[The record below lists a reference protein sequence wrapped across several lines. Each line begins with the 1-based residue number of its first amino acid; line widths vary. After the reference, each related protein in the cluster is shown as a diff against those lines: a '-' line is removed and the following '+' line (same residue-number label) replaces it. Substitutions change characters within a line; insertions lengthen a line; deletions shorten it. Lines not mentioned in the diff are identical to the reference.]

1 MTDHWHATI
10 AAAARPARDAE
21 DGFAAHAFACMLAV
35 AVDEAASGTADV
47 CAATGLS
54 PDRLDALLAE
64 RFPAVD
70 RRLFPLADVARPT
83 CEPEEE
89 VLRDLLLDHLA
100 EDRRSGD
107 GPLVATM
114 IARRAMRP
122 DHLWQDLG
130 LFDRAELGRL
140 LALFFPVLHAGNTN
154 NMRWKKY
161 FYRRLCEAEGFAL
174 CSAPSCAACT
184 DFADCFGAEDGES
197 RMAERRRAMDLAI
210 TAPLAA
216 E

>member
-1 MTDHWHATI
+1 MADHWHATI
-10 AAAARPARDAE
+10 AAAARPARDAD
-21 DGFAAHAFACMLAV
+21 DGFAAHALACMLAV
-35 AVDEAASGTADV
+35 AVDEAAHGEADV
-47 CAATGLS
+47 CAATGLA

-100 EDRRSGD
+100 EDRRAGD
-107 GPLVATM
+107 GPLVAAM

-140 LALFFPVLHAGNTN
+140 LALFFPVLHAGNTR

-197 RMAERRRAMDLAI
+197 RMAERRRAMDLAV
-210 TAPLAA
+210 LAA